1 LWVLLHVG
9 EGTHKLGPAG
19 PPLEGATHK
28 FDLDNAL
35 DAMTRRWFP
44 PGDPPAGG
52 RAGKEERIRA
62 ALV

>member
-1 LWVLLHVG
+1 LWVLLQVG

-35 DAMTRRWFP
+35 
-44 PGDPPAGG
+44 
-52 RAGKEERIRA
+52 
-62 ALV
+62 